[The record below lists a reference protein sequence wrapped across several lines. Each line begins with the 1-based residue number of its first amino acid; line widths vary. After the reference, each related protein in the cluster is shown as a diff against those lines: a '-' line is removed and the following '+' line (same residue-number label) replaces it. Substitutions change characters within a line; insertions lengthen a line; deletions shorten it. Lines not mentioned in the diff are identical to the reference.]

1 MSRLAVITGSSRGL
15 GLALADQLARRGWK
29 LVLTGRHAGALET
42 AGARLSGWTQ
52 VTTVAGD
59 VADVGHRERLAT
71 TVQALGPLHALV
83 NNAAI
88 LGPSPRPALL
98 DLDWHDLERILR
110 INTMAPL
117 AVLQALAPSLV
128 PGGCILNVSSDAAP
142 EAYAGWGGYGLSKAA
157 LDHLSAT
164 LALEH
169 PEWRVYAVD
178 PGDMLTDMYRESF
191 PGEDLWLPGPEANA
205 PALVRLIEGNRPSG
219 RYLALDL
226 LTESP

>member
-1 MSRLAVITGSSRGL
+1 MPRLAVITGASRGL
-15 GLALADQLARRGWK
+15 GLALASQMARRGWH
-29 LVLTGRHAGALET
+29 LVITGRCTVAVEA
-42 AGARLSGWTQ
+42 ARERLMGWTH
-52 VTTVAGD
+52 VTTVPGD
-59 VADVGHRERLAT
+59 VADPGHRERLAGP
-71 TVQALGPLHALV
+71 VQALGPLHALV

-98 DLDWHDLERILR
+98 DLDWHDLERVLR

-117 AVLQALAPSLV
+117 AVLQSLASSLV

-142 EAYAGWGGYGLSKAA
+142 EAFAGWGVYGMSKAA
-157 LDHLSAT
+157 LDHQSAT

-178 PGDMLTDMYRESF
+178 PGDMLTDLYRESF

-205 PALVRLIEGNRPSG
+205 PALVELIESDRPSG

-226 LTESP
+226 LTDRA

>member
-29 LVLTGRHAGALET
+29 LVLTGRHAGALEK

-59 VADVGHRERLAT
+59 VADASHRERLAT

>member
-29 LVLTGRHAGALET
+29 LVLTGRHAEALE
-42 AGARLSGWTQ
+42 AARARLSGWTQ
-52 VTTVAGD
+52 VTTVTGD
-59 VADVGHRERLAT
+59 VADAAHRERLAI
-71 TVQALGPLHALV
+71 TVRALGPLHALV

-98 DLDWHDLERILR
+98 DLDWLDLERILR

-142 EAYAGWGGYGLSKAA
+142 EAFAGWGGYGLSKAA

-205 PALVRLIEGNRPSG
+205 PALVRLIEGDRPSG

-226 LTESP
+226 LTEKR